1 LVGALSLACAGE
13 RSVAPPLTA
22 PAFSLQ
28 SASLQSAPS
37 QFYAQ
42 HNLVSDGA
50 VPADLV
56 DAALVNAWG
65 LVASATSPWW
75 IADNGTGLSTLY
87 NGNTGAKLG
96 LTVSVVGA
104 PTGIVFNGGSGFVV
118 TSGAASGPARFIFAT
133 EQGTVLGWNPTV
145 AATQAVVSVAGAP
158 TGVVFNGGTG
168 FVVTSGAASGPARFI
183 FATEQGIVLG
193 WNPTVASTQ
202 AIVAVDNSAGGA
214 VYKGLAIANTAAGD
228 RLYAA
233 NFHAGTVDVF
243 DAAFHPVSAGFS
255 DAALPPG
262 YAPFGIRN
270 LGGTIYV
277 TYALQDA
284 DRKDDVAGVGHG
296 FVNAFGTDGHLLRR
310 VTSKG
315 RLNSPWGLALAPADF
330 GQFSGN
336 LLVGN
341 FGDGHINAFDLERF
355 EGNGELQQRG
365 QLHAADG
372 PPIAIDGLWAI
383 AFGNGASAGP
393 TNALF
398 FTAGPFEEAH
408 GLFGKLVVT
417 SPPGRA
423 P

>member
-1 LVGALSLACAGE
+1 MSRRIVGAPLAFVGALSLACAGE

-65 LVASATSPWW
+65 LVASATSPWL

-96 LTVSVVGA
+96 LTVSVAGA

-145 AATQAVVSVAGAP
+145 AATQAVV
-158 TGVVFNGGTG
+158 
-168 FVVTSGAASGPARFI
+168 
-183 FATEQGIVLG
+183 
-193 WNPTVASTQ
+193 
-202 AIVAVDNSAGGA
+202 AVG
-214 VYKGLAIANTAAGD
+214 
-228 RLYAA
+228 
-233 NFHAGTVDVF
+233 
-243 DAAFHPVSAGFS
+243 
-255 DAALPPG
+255 
-262 YAPFGIRN
+262 
-270 LGGTIYV
+270 
-277 TYALQDA
+277 
-284 DRKDDVAGVGHG
+284 GHG
-296 FVNAFGTDGHLLRR
+296 FVTAFGADGHLVRR
-310 VTSKG
+310 VASRG

-372 PPIAIDGLWAI
+372 PPIVIDGLWAL

-398 FTAGPFEEAH
+398 FTAGPFDEAH
-408 GLFGKLVVT
+408 GLFGKLVVA
-417 SPPGRA
+417 SPPGGAR

>member
-1 LVGALSLACAGE
+1 MAAHRIVGAPLAIFGLLSLACVAE
-13 RSVAPPLTA
+13 RSIAPSLT
-22 PAFSLQ
+22 
-28 SASLQSAPS
+28 SASFSLQSAPS
-37 QFYAQ
+37 RFYEQ

-75 IADNGTGLSTLY
+75 IADNGADLSTLY
-87 NGNTGAKLG
+87 NGNTGAKLA
-96 LTVSVVGA
+96 LTVSV
-104 PTGIVFNGGSGFVV
+104 PS
-118 TSGAASGPARFIFAT
+118 
-133 EQGTVLGWNPTV
+133 
-145 AATQAVVSVAGAP
+145 AP

-168 FVVTSGAASGPARFI
+168 FAVSNGTATAPARFI
-183 FATEQGIVLG
+183 FATEEGTILG
-193 WNPTVASTQ
+193 WSPAVALTQ
-202 AIVAVDNSAGGA
+202 AVVAVDNSAGGA
-214 VYKGLAIANTAAGD
+214 VYKGLAIASTAAGD

-243 DAAFHPVSAGFS
+243 DAGFHPVSAGFS
-255 DAALPPG
+255 DVALPSG

-296 FVNAFGTDGHLLRR
+296 FVNAFDTDGHLLRR
-310 VTSKG
+310 VASRG

-330 GQFSGN
+330 GQFGGN

-341 FGDGHINAFDLERF
+341 FGDGHINAFDLQRF
-355 EGNGELQQRG
+355 EANGELQERG
-365 QLHAADG
+365 QLHAANG
-372 PPIAIDGLWAI
+372 PPVTIDGLWAL

-398 FTAGPFEEAH
+398 FTAGPFDEEH

-417 SPPGRA
+417 SPPAGIR

>member
-1 LVGALSLACAGE
+1 MAAHRIVGAPLAIFGLLSLACVAE
-13 RSVAPPLTA
+13 RSIAPSLT
-22 PAFSLQ
+22 
-28 SASLQSAPS
+28 SASFSLQSAPS
-37 QFYAQ
+37 RFYEQ

-65 LVASATSPWW
+65 LVASGTSPWW
-75 IADNGTGLSTLY
+75 VADNGADLSTLY
-87 NGNTGAKLG
+87 NGNTGAKQA
-96 LTVSVVGA
+96 LTVSV
-104 PTGIVFNGGSGFVV
+104 P
-118 TSGAASGPARFIFAT
+118 
-133 EQGTVLGWNPTV
+133 
-145 AATQAVVSVAGAP
+145 GAP

-168 FVVTSGAASGPARFI
+168 FAVSNGTATAPARFI
-183 FATEQGIVLG
+183 FATEEGTILG
-193 WNPTVASTQ
+193 WSPAVALTQ
-202 AIVAVDNSAGGA
+202 AVVAVDNSAGGA
-214 VYKGLAIANTAAGD
+214 VYKGLAIASTAAGD

-243 DAAFHPVSAGFS
+243 DAGFHPVSAGFS
-255 DAALPPG
+255 DVALPSG

-296 FVNAFGTDGHLLRR
+296 FVNAFDTDGHLLRR
-310 VTSKG
+310 VASRG

-330 GQFSGN
+330 GQFGGN

-355 EGNGELQQRG
+355 EGSGELQERG

-372 PPIAIDGLWAI
+372 SPIAIDGLWAL
-383 AFGNGASAGP
+383 AFGNGAGAGP

-398 FTAGPFEEAH
+398 FTAGPFDEEH

-417 SPPGRA
+417 SPPAGIR